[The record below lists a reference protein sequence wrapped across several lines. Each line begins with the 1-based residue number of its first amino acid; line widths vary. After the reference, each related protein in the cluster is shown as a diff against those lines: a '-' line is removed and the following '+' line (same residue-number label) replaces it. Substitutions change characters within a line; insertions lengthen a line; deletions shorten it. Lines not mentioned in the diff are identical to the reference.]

1 MSENFIID
9 GEIKVEDIRDVI
21 FEDPNSAL
29 MEILVDRLQVTQI
42 PTSVE
47 RKEKN
52 DESVSYFHVP
62 GNKPPPDR

>member
-47 RKEKN
+47 RKEKS
-52 DESVSYFHVP
+52 DELLSYFQVCA
-62 GNKPPPDR
+62 